1 MLNADVRKGGIGGW
15 SNADTCGQ
23 GARGRGCHNGDGV
36 KVNKDI
42 PKLTFSSTNALF
54 IFVKESYEALPWEA
68 ELTTVEQRVGFC
80 E

>member
-1 MLNADVRKGGIGGW
+1 MRMSAKGGLGVGQMRTPADRGPEGG
-15 SNADTCGQ
+15 GY
-23 GARGRGCHNGDGV
+23 HNGDEV